1 MKHVKVFGP
10 GCSRCVQTAEI
21 VKTEAAKLG
30 LDIEIEK
37 VTDYADIA
45 KAGVAAT
52 PGVMIDGRLVHAG
65 GLPKPA
71 DVQNWLK
78 GA

>member
-10 GCSRCVQTAEI
+10 GCCRCQDTADL
-21 VKTEAAKLG
+21 VRAEAAKLG
-30 LDIEIEK
+30 IEVEIEK
-37 VTDYADIA
+37 VIDVAEIA
-45 KAGVAAT
+45 RAGVIST
-52 PGVMIDGRLVHAG
+52 PGVMIEGRLVHAG

-78 GA
+78 GE

>member
-30 LDIEIEK
+30 VEVEIEK
-37 VTDYADIA
+37 VTDYAEIA
-45 KAGVAAT
+45 KAGVTST
-52 PGVMIDGRLVHAG
+52 PGVMIEGKLVHAG
-65 GLPKPA
+65 GLPNPA
-71 DVQNWLK
+71 NVQNWLK
-78 GA
+78 GD